1 MEHSES
7 ENPTPRFGYNKDHK
21 NLLEELLGKKY
32 RKSTLDSTKKLKN
45 EEKFNIKKNEKSKSK
60 TKSKEKIKNKSK
72 EKSKSKD
79 KSSKSKKKIPYSFSL
94 PVEQKYENPFDIF
107 LQKKIKLRD
116 DFNQNNSE
124 KFLSEKESAFQQF
137 RMNEDADN
145 LDN

>member
-21 NLLEELLGKKY
+21 NLLEELVGKKY

-79 KSSKSKKKIPYSFSL
+79 KSSKSKKK
-94 PVEQKYENPFDIF
+94 F
-107 LQKKIKLRD
+107 LIHFLFRSNRNMKILLIYFYKKK
-116 DFNQNNSE
+116 
-124 KFLSEKESAFQQF
+124 
-137 RMNEDADN
+137 
-145 LDN
+145 